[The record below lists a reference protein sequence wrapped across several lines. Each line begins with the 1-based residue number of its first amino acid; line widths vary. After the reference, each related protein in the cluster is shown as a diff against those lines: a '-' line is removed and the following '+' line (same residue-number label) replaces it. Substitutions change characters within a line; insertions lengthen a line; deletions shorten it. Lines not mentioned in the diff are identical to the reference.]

1 MVVLSGG
8 QLLTGNDAAVKK
20 ISRRIKYKRISRPHE
35 SDREVTRLMNYAECL
50 ELARGKMGNYCKACP
65 ECNGRAC
72 KNQMPGPGAKGIGDT
87 AIRNYDKWKEIRV
100 QMDTL
105 VEKRPIDTSL
115 SLFGKNFQYP
125 FFAGPV
131 GAVNMHYGDSLNDVS
146 YNDIL
151 VSSCAEFGIAA
162 FTGDGMDSNVMM
174 AATEAIKKAG
184 GLGIPTVK
192 PWNVE
197 MIREKMALVKDAGAF
212 AAAMDIDAAGLPF
225 LKNFNPPAGSKS
237 VEELREIVK
246 AAGVPFIV
254 KGIMTVKGALKA
266 KEAGAAAIVV
276 SNHGGRVL
284 DQCPAT
290 AEVLEEIAT
299 AVDGSMKIFVDGGI
313 RSGTDVFKALA
324 LGADAVIIARPFVTA
339 VYGGGREG
347 VEAYIQKIGSELAD
361 TMAMCGVSSLAEIT
375 RDCVR
380 V

>member
-1 MVVLSGG
+1 MSGG

-192 PWNVE
+192 PWNVA

-237 VEELREIVK
+237 VEELREIVE

-347 VEAYIQKIGSELAD
+347 VEVYIQKIGSELAD
-361 TMAMCGVSSLAEIT
+361 TMAMCGVSSLSEIT

>member
-20 ISRRIKYKRISRPHE
+20 ISRRIKYKRILRPHE

-131 GAVNMHYGDSLNDVS
+131 GAVNMHDGDSLNDVS

-162 FTGDGMDSNVMM
+162 FTGDGMDSNVMV

-197 MIREKMALVKDAGAF
+197 MVREKMALVKDAGAF

-361 TMAMCGVSSLAEIT
+361 TMAMCGVSSLSEIT